1 MSNSKIMT
9 IISHEYMLKLKSKG
23 FLIGTFIAPVLM
35 AALMILPTFIMMA
48 TEDDISKKI
57 YVLDETGIL
66 YNDIVQSDTAIYSK
80 SPYNLDELKEKTQNQ
95 EIDGYIY
102 MPSNVIKE
110 GKVEVNTSGG
120 GGGISFIQSLKST
133 LKSTIRSERLKNE
146 GIDLQTLEDAGK
158 GIEIITKK
166 ISKEG
171 KVEEDNNEILAAVG
185 FIFGF
190 ANYFLMLM
198 YGGMVLRAVIDEK
211 ANRIIEVIASSVK
224 PFDIMF
230 GKIVG
235 IGLAG
240 LTQVMFWI
248 IMSSVVLM
256 IGLSPSETVM
266 SGVDAEQ
273 MQQAQVLFGQIPM
286 PDINIWMIF
295 GFLFYFIT
303 GYFIFASLYAAIGS
317 AVDQE
322 QDAQQLQM
330 PVTMIIILPM
340 MFLASMISNPESTV
354 AVVASHFP
362 LFSPILMP
370 VRMFAT
376 SMPMW
381 EIAISMVA
389 MIGTFFGTVWIAARV
404 YRVGI
409 LMTGKKPSFKELI
422 KWIKLAK

>member
-23 FLIGTFIAPVLM
+23 FIIGTFIAPVLM
-35 AALMILPTFIMMA
+35 AAMLVLPTWIMMA
-48 TEDDISKKI
+48 TEGDISKKI

-66 YNDIVQSDTAIYSK
+66 YDDIIASDTATFAKATYT
-80 SPYNLDELKEKTQNQ
+80 LEELKEKTQTQ

-102 MPSNVIKE
+102 LPSNVIEE
-110 GKVEVNTSGG
+110 GKVEVNSSG

-133 LKSTIRSERLKNE
+133 LRSSIRSERLKNA

-171 KVEEDNNEILAAVG
+171 KVEADNNEILAGIG

-211 ANRIIEVIASSVK
+211 ANRIIEVIASSVR

-230 GKIVG
+230 GKIIG

-240 LTQVMFWI
+240 LTQVSAWMI
-248 IMSSVVLM
+248 LSSVVLM
-256 IGLSPSETVM
+256 LGLSPAETTM
-266 SGVDAEQ
+266 AGVDAQQ
-273 MQQAQVLFGQIPM
+273 MQQAQMLFGEIPM
-286 PDINIWMIF
+286 PDISIWMIL
-295 GFLFYFIT
+295 GFLFYFIS

-330 PVTMIIILPM
+330 PVTMIIIVPIL
-340 MFLASMISNPESTV
+340 FLTAMITNPESTV
-354 AVVASHFP
+354 AVIASHVP

-376 SMPMW
+376 EMPIW
-381 EIAISMVA
+381 EIAISVVA
-389 MIGTFFGTVWIAARV
+389 MIATFFGIVWVAARV

>member
-23 FLIGTFIAPVLM
+23 FIIGTFIAPVLM
-35 AALMILPTFIMMA
+35 AAMLVLPTLIMMA

-66 YNDIVQSDTAIYSK
+66 YDDIIASDTATFAK
-80 SPYNLDELKEKTQNQ
+80 ATNTLEELKEKTQNQ

-102 MPSNVIKE
+102 LPSNVIKE
-110 GKVEVNTSGG
+110 GKVEVNSIG

-133 LKSTIRSERLKNE
+133 LRSSIRSERLKNA

-171 KVEEDNNEILAAVG
+171 KVEEDNNEILAGVG

-211 ANRIIEVIASSVK
+211 ANRIIEVIASSVR

-230 GKIVG
+230 GKIIG

-240 LTQVMFWI
+240 LTQVSAWMI
-248 IMSSVVLM
+248 LSSVVLM
-256 IGLSPSETVM
+256 LGLSPAETTIT
-266 SGVDAEQ
+266 GVDAQQ
-273 MQQAQVLFGQIPM
+273 MQQAQMLFGEIPM
-286 PDINIWMIF
+286 PDISIWMIL
-295 GFLFYFIT
+295 GFLFYFIS

-330 PVTMIIILPM
+330 PVTMIIIVPIL
-340 MFLASMISNPESTV
+340 FLTSMITNPESTV
-354 AVVASHFP
+354 AIVASHIP

-376 SMPMW
+376 QMPIW
-381 EIAISMVA
+381 EIAISVVA
-389 MIGTFFGTVWIAARV
+389 MIATFFGIVWVAARI

-409 LMTGKKPSFKELI
+409 LMTGKKPSFKELF

>member
-23 FLIGTFIAPVLM
+23 FIIGTFIAPLLM
-35 AALMILPTFIMMA
+35 AALMVLPTIIMMA

-66 YNDIVQSDTAIYSK
+66 YDDIIESDTAIYAK
-80 SPYNLDELKEKTQNQ
+80 SPYTLDELKEKTQNQ
-95 EIDGYIY
+95 TIDGYIY
-102 MPSNVIKE
+102 LPSNVIEE
-110 GKVEVNTSGG
+110 GKVEVNSTGG
-120 GGGISFIQSLKST
+120 SGISFIQSLKST
-133 LKSTIRSERLKNE
+133 LRSVIRSERLKNA
-146 GIDLQTLEDAGK
+146 GIDLQTLEDAGE

-171 KVEEDNNEILAAVG
+171 KVEEDNNEILAVIG

-211 ANRIIEVIASSVK
+211 ANRIIEVIASSVR

-230 GKIVG
+230 GKIIG

-248 IMSSVVLM
+248 VLSSIVLM
-256 IGLSPSETVM
+256 LGLSPAETAVT
-266 SGVDAEQ
+266 GVNAEQ
-273 MQQAQVLFGQIPM
+273 MQQAQMLFGEIPM
-286 PDINIWMIF
+286 PDINIWMIL
-295 GFLFYFIT
+295 GFLFYFIA

-330 PVTMIIILPM
+330 PVTMIIIFPM
-340 MFLASMISNPESTV
+340 LFLASMITNPESTL
-354 AVVASHFP
+354 AIAASHFP

-376 SMPMW
+376 SMPVW
-381 EIAISMVA
+381 EIAISVIA
-389 MIGTFFGTVWIAARV
+389 MIGTFLGAVWVAARV